1 MIRLPVYDHVREAR
15 PRGGFRYDYLRWTS
29 GQTRRVRL
37 MEKVLIANR
46 GEIAVRIAK
55 TLRGMDMKSVG
66 IAHEYEGETPAT
78 RCVDELIVLRGDS
91 PRRRS

>member
-1 MIRLPVYDHVREAR
+1 MFAKRDHEAAFATITLD
-15 PRGGFRYDYLRWTS
+15 GLC

-78 RCVDELIVLRGDS
+78 RCVDEPVSYTHLRAHET
-91 PRRRS
+91 

>member
-1 MIRLPVYDHVREAR
+1 MFAKRDQEEAFATIILD
-15 PRGGFRYDYLRWTS
+15 GLS

-91 PRRRS
+91 PIAPSVSFG